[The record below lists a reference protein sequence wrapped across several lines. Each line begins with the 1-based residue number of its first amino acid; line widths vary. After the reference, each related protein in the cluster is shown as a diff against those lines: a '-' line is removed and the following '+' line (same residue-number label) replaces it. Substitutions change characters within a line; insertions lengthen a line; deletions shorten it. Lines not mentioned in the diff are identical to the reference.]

1 MIEKFNGII
10 YLAVFIIHF
19 IGYGVYAYR
28 CVFGT
33 QSFLEQYGVDKTAS
47 IMTRFFGS
55 FFIGSVL
62 VALYIMFIRPNGVEG
77 AWGFFNLVFVQNLT
91 ALFVGIYSIK
101 INKLG
106 HTEKTSDE
114 GIYAPGVLMILS
126 AVLCY
131 GLADKIYLS

>member
-1 MIEKFNGII
+1 MIEKFNVII
-10 YLAVFIIHF
+10 YLAIFIVHF
-19 IGYGVYAYR
+19 LGYAFYAYR

-33 QSFLEQYGVDKTAS
+33 KDFCDQYAMDHTAA
-47 IMTRFFGS
+47 IMVRFFGS

-77 AWGFFNLVFVQNLT
+77 AWGFFNLVFIQNLI
-91 ALFVGIYSIK
+91 AFFVGIYSIK

-114 GIYAPGVLMILS
+114 GIYAPGILMILS
-126 AVLCY
+126 AILCY
-131 GLADKIYLS
+131 GLADKIYS

>member
-1 MIEKFNGII
+1 MIEKFNGIF
-10 YLAVFIIHF
+10 YLIVFIVHF
-19 IGYGVYAYR
+19 LGYAVYAYR

-33 QSFLEQYGVDKTAS
+33 KGFIDQYLVDHTAA
-47 IMTRFFGS
+47 IMVRFFGS
-55 FFIGSVL
+55 FFIGSLL

-91 ALFVGIYSIK
+91 AFFVGIYSIK

-114 GIYAPGVLMILS
+114 AIYAPGVLTLLS

-131 GLADKIYLS
+131 GLADKIY